1 MGHKVHPLCLRLGIH
16 KTWSSRWYATR
27 REYVTYLQEDIR
39 VRAFLKREL
48 MQAAVSKIELLRPGE
63 KLRAI
68 LHTARPGVIIGRRGS
83 EIDRLRTALN
93 TMTGR
98 EVLID
103 LEEVKNPAIEAQLVA
118 ENVAFQLEKRIAFRR
133 AMKRAVQLAMDSGAK
148 GIRIL
153 SSGRLA
159 GAEMA
164 RREGYREGKIPLA
177 TLRADID
184 FGFAEAHTTYGTIGV
199 KVWVYRGDILPPGT
213 EDAPAQAALAAAAPA
228 GAGPAHGV
236 TATTA

>member
-1 MGHKVHPLCLRLGIH
+1 MGHKVSPLCLRLGIH
-16 KTWSSRWYATR
+16 KTWSSRWFAMR
-27 REYVTYLQEDIR
+27 RDYVNCLQEDIR
-39 VRAFLKREL
+39 VRGFLKREL
-48 MQAAVSKIELLRPGE
+48 MQAAVAKIEIERPGE

-68 LHTARPGVIIGRRGS
+68 IHTARPGVIIGRRGA
-83 EIDRLRTALN
+83 EIDRLREALH
-93 TMTGR
+93 TMTGK
-98 EVLID
+98 EVIID
-103 LEEVKNPAIEAQLVA
+103 LREIKNAAIEAQLVA

-164 RREGYREGKIPLA
+164 RKEGYRDGKIPLA

-199 KVWVYRGDILPPGT
+199 KTWVYRGDILPPGT
-213 EDAPAQAALAAAAPA
+213 DEMQAALAVAAAASSAASAAP
-228 GAGPAHGV
+228 GAA
-236 TATTA
+236 A

>member
-27 REYVTYLQEDIR
+27 REYVQFLQEDIR
-39 VRAFLKREL
+39 VRTFLKREL
-48 MQAAVSKIELLRPGE
+48 MQAAVAKIELERPGE

-68 LHTARPGVIIGRRGS
+68 IHTARPGVIIGRRGS
-83 EIDRLRTALN
+83 EIDRLRETLH
-93 TMTGR
+93 TMTGKD
-98 EVLID
+98 VIID
-103 LEEVKNPAIEAQLVA
+103 LREIKNPAIEAQLVA
-118 ENVAFQLEKRIAFRR
+118 ENIAFQLEKRIAFRR

-148 GIRIL
+148 GIRVV

-184 FGFAEAHTTYGTIGV
+184 YGFAEAHTTYGTIGV
-199 KVWVYRGDILPPGT
+199 KAWVYRGDILPPGT
-213 EDAPAQAALAAAAPA
+213 DEMAAATALAEAAAAPA
-228 GAGPAHGV
+228 ASEAAPHLGAA
-236 TATTA
+236 

>member
-1 MGHKVHPLCLRLGIH
+1 MGHKVSPLCLRLGIH
-16 KTWSSRWYATR
+16 KTWSSRWFATR
-27 REYVTYLQEDIR
+27 REYVNCLQEDIR
-39 VRAFLKREL
+39 VRTFLKREL
-48 MQAAVSKIELLRPGE
+48 MQAAVAKIEIERPGE

-68 LHTARPGVIIGRRGS
+68 IHTARPGVIIGRRGS
-83 EIDRLRTALN
+83 EIDRLREALH
-93 TMTGR
+93 TMTGK
-98 EVLID
+98 EVIID
-103 LEEVKNPAIEAQLVA
+103 LREIKNPAIEAQLVA

-148 GIRIL
+148 GIRVV

-184 FGFAEAHTTYGTIGV
+184 YGFTEAHTTYGTIGV
-199 KVWVYRGDILPPGT
+199 KTWVYRGDILPSGT
-213 EDAPAQAALAAAAPA
+213 NQAPAAASHAEAAPPADAVAPAAPA
-228 GAGPAHGV
+228 
-236 TATTA
+236 

>member
-1 MGHKVHPLCLRLGIH
+1 MGHKVSPICLRLGIH
-16 KTWSSRWYATR
+16 KTWTSRWFAASR
-27 REYVTYLQEDIR
+27 RDYVKCLQEDIR

-48 MQAAVSKIELLRPGE
+48 MQAAVAKIEIERPGE

-68 LHTARPGVIIGRRGS
+68 IHTARPGVIIGRRGA
-83 EIDRLRTALN
+83 EIDRLRETLH

-98 EVLID
+98 ELLID
-103 LEEVKNPAIEAQLVA
+103 LREIKNPAIEAQLVA
-118 ENVAFQLEKRIAFRR
+118 ENVSFQLEKRIAFRR
-133 AMKRAVQLAMDSGAK
+133 AMKRAVQLSMDSGAK

-153 SSGRLA
+153 CSGRLA

-184 FGFAEAHTTYGTIGV
+184 FGFAEAHTTYGAIGV
-199 KVWVYRGDILPPGT
+199 KTWIYKGDILPPGN
-213 EDAPAQAALAAAAPA
+213 APTQATLAAAASSHAGTAPA
-228 GAGPAHGV
+228 SGAPTAH
-236 TATTA
+236 